1 MYQFSRALYRELAP
15 HISPVPGEC
24 GHEAHAAVL
33 TACERTVERMATDRH
48 YFKHPVRTLFRD
60 IRAHFP
66 VSAQHRV
73 WSVCSSYVRC
83 IDDWLAR
90 QPVRG
95 AGLDGVIAECRA
107 TTRRGTPCRRAP
119 LMHNGYCPSHQHL
132 AETEDTE
139 ALELVA

>member
-15 HISPVPGEC
+15 LISPVAC
-24 GHEAHAAVL
+24 GSAHDAHAAVL

-60 IRAHFP
+60 VRAQFP

-73 WSVCSSYVRC
+73 WSICSTYVAC
-83 IDDWLAR
+83 IDDWLR
-90 QPVRG
+90 QQPVQG
-95 AGLDGVIAECRA
+95 AALTGLVAECRA

-119 LMHNGYCPSHQHL
+119 LLHNGYCPSHQHL
-132 AETEDTE
+132 AETEDAE
-139 ALELVA
+139 ALQLVA